1 MEHFDHCRK
10 FYCRGCKRKQ
20 NRLPRAYN
28 LDNSEGCQW
37 LRGPLG
43 LMNFDFW
50 MAFWH
55 QAFPYQCQQRQKVNL
70 LQPIP
75 NSVIPDV
82 NHCLSLPL
90 FASLRCGHLDGDAK
104 EVSPIFTQ
112 FLDCI
117 WQLMEQFPCAF
128 EFNENFLLEIHD
140 HVFSCQFRNFLGNC
154 QKDREDLR

>member
-1 MEHFDHCRK
+1 
-10 FYCRGCKRKQ
+10 
-20 NRLPRAYN
+20 
-28 LDNSEGCQW
+28 
-37 LRGPLG
+37 
-43 LMNFDFW
+43 MNFEILSGIL
-50 MAFWH
+50 ALCISL
-55 QAFPYQCQQRQKVNL
+55 PIPTQKQKATL
-70 LQPIP
+70 LYPVP

-90 FASLRCGHLDGDAK
+90 LVSLRCGHLDGDSK

-140 HVFSCQFRNFLGNC
+140 HVFSCQFGNFLGNC
-154 QKDREDLR
+154 QKDRDDLR